1 MDKISLNNLYKLN
14 KLASRTKDGE
24 FAEFLDK
31 IAVELGQE
39 AIGDIK
45 SGPSSN
51 SIDSDVQDNPVG
63 ELYSLINEFREQV
76 LEIIQAIVDEPDI
89 DSSNLLSSGANV
101 NKALDNFVSEIA
113 EIIASELNLNQDD
126 QDEMV
131 SELTGPSAVMPEGP
145 SAVMSKKVK

>member
-31 IAVELGQE
+31 IALDLGQE
-39 AIGDIK
+39 AFG
-45 SGPSSN
+45 GEPSA
-51 SIDSDVQDNPVG
+51 QDNPVAD
-63 ELYSLINEFREQV
+63 LYKLINEFREQI

-113 EIIASELNLNQDD
+113 EIIASELNLDEDD
-126 QDEMV
+126 QDEIV
-131 SELTGPSAVMPEGP
+131 SELTTPSAVMPKGPSAVM
-145 SAVMSKKVK
+145 AKKVK

>member
-31 IAVELGQE
+31 IAIDLGQE
-39 AIGDIK
+39 AFGEE
-45 SGPSSN
+45 PSA
-51 SIDSDVQDNPVG
+51 QDNPVAD
-63 ELYSLINEFREQV
+63 LYKLINEFRKQV

-126 QDEMV
+126 QDEIV
-131 SELTGPSAVMPEGP
+131 SELTTPSAVMPKGPSAVM
-145 SAVMSKKVK
+145 AKKVK

>member
-31 IAVELGQE
+31 IALDLGKE
-39 AIGDIK
+39 AFG
-45 SGPSSN
+45 GEPSA
-51 SIDSDVQDNPVG
+51 QDNPVAD
-63 ELYSLINEFREQV
+63 LYKLINEFREQV

-126 QDEMV
+126 QDEIV
-131 SELTGPSAVMPEGP
+131 SELTTPSAVMPEGP
-145 SAVMSKKVK
+145 SAVMGEKVK

>member
-31 IAVELGQE
+31 IALDLGQE
-39 AIGDIK
+39 TFG
-45 SGPSSN
+45 GEPSA
-51 SIDSDVQDNPVG
+51 QDNPVAD
-63 ELYSLINEFREQV
+63 LYKLINEFREQI
-76 LEIIQAIVDEPDI
+76 LEIIQSIVDEPDI

-113 EIIASELNLNQDD
+113 EIIASELGLEQNEQS
-126 QDEMV
+126 EMV
-131 SELTGPSAVMPEGP
+131 SQLTGPSAVMPEGP
-145 SAVMSKKVK
+145 SAVMPKKVK